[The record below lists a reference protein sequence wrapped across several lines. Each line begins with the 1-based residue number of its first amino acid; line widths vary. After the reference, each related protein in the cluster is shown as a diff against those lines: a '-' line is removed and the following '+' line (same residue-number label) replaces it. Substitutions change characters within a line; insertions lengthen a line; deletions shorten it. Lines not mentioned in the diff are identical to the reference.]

1 MIDVTYDFE
10 WLNGDNMQQI
20 RDIVSQLRAIMQDNN
35 ISQNALVNAL
45 DGKCAKNTILT
56 FCKGD
61 ADCKLSTLLM
71 VLDACGVELRLD
83 TERSRE
89 AIMAGDIAAYR
100 TETERLRAEVEKRT
114 ADKDALQARYD
125 ELIDKNT
132 KLTSTIEKQQG
143 QIDRYM
149 TRMEKAENEIYSAL
163 SDIRRKD
170 AKIVELMGKHE
181 DGIK

>member
-1 MIDVTYDFE
+1 MNNETEEVKTSSEIEMQDVRK
-10 WLNGDNMQQI
+10 I
-20 RDIVSQLRAIMQDNN
+20 ISQLIAIMQDSG
-35 ISQNALVNAL
+35 ITQTSLVTIL
-45 DGKCAKNTILT
+45 DGKCARNTILNLL
-56 FCKGD
+56 KGSE
-61 ADCKLSTLLM
+61 DCKLSTLLM
-71 VLDACGVELRLD
+71 ILDACGVELRLD

-100 TETERLRAEVEKRT
+100 TETERLRAEVDTLTSE
-114 ADKDALQARYD
+114 KDALQYRYD

-149 TRMEKAENEIYSAL
+149 SRMEKAENEIYSAL

-170 AKIVELMGKHE
+170 AKIVELMGK
-181 DGIK
+181 